1 MTQIITKG
9 RPKTKDSPELSARNI
24 EIYQKKFVEKVSIP
38 ELAKEY
44 DLSRKQIE
52 RCLKF
57 VSDEIGS
64 VPDKVALEGSIF
76 NLESRL
82 KDLIKLRTI
91 EIKRK
96 NPSVRSVCEINK
108 EVRCDEEVLLKL
120 QGLLKNVIQIEGTE
134 KIGIKDILGTLYEID
149 KAKIPESDVVEVATK
164 ILESKVVEE
173 D

>member
-1 MTQIITKG
+1 MVQILKKG
-9 RPKTKDSPELSARNI
+9 RPKTKDDPELSARNV
-24 EIYQKKFVEKVSIP
+24 EIYQRRFVEKISIP

-44 DLSRKQIE
+44 NLSRKQIE

-57 VSDEIGS
+57 VGDEIGS
-64 VPDKVALEGSIF
+64 VPGKVALEGSIF

-82 KDLIKLRTI
+82 RDLIKLRTT

-120 QGLLKNVIQIEGTE
+120 SGLLKNVIQIESTE
-134 KIGIKDILGTLYEID
+134 DVGVKDIVKVLADIEEAGNVPKD
-149 KAKIPESDVVEVATK
+149 
-164 ILESKVVEE
+164 KVV
-173 D
+173 DVAIGVLTSKKN